1 MSNLLF
7 TEGTVVQDT
16 ALGTIF
22 GNQLV
27 TGNTK
32 QETSQSCVVDLI
44 APTFSG
50 ISTLFRGTYG
60 QLQATWS
67 AGSDISLPLRYEVY
81 VQANTATNLF
91 NVANISYITSQLQA
105 DIFAL
110 GNGTLLQNGVTY
122 YVGVRAIDAVGNRE
136 NNIVSLSTTT
146 TGIIGSN
153 AAEIS
158 GVFAVN
164 TSNQLIASFWVT
176 DNDGVIKN
184 PVRLGDASY
193 VIYDDSGN
201 LVSGMSET
209 NISADSEG
217 FFEITPVISVLDLN
231 NNYYTVKVTIPID
244 GMNVTYNLP
253 ITYPEAG
260 PVYEPRAVF
269 SINASNQLQGSI
281 WCVKNGELL
290 NTSLGVASFT
300 IYDSQGNTIG
310 ITESSITADVNGY
323 YEITPVIATAIQDL
337 THYVVKISI
346 VADGVARIGSVG
358 ITLGE

>member
-7 TEGTVVQDT
+7 AEGTIVQDT

-22 GNQLV
+22 GNHLV
-27 TGNTK
+27 TGGTK
-32 QETSQSCVVDLI
+32 QQTSQACITDLI
-44 APTFSG
+44 APTFAG
-50 ISTLFRGTYG
+50 ISTLFRGTFG

-67 AGSDISLPLRYEVY
+67 AGTDLSLPLRYEVY

-91 NVANISYITSQLQA
+91 NTANISIITSQLQA
-105 DIFAL
+105 DVFAL

-122 YVGVRAIDAVGNRE
+122 FVGVRAVDAVGNRE
-136 NNIVSLSTTT
+136 NNIISLSTTT

-153 AAEIS
+153 AAQIS

-164 TSNQLIASFWVT
+164 TSSQLIASFWVT
-176 DNDGVIKN
+176 DNDGVITN
-184 PVRLGDASY
+184 PARLGNASY

-201 LVSGMSET
+201 LVPGMTQT
-209 NISADSEG
+209 NISADAQG
-217 FFEITPVISVLDLN
+217 FFEITPIASVLDLN
-231 NNYYTVKVTIPID
+231 NSYFTVKVTIPID
-244 GMNVTYNLP
+244 GLNVVYNLP

-260 PVYEPRAVF
+260 PVYEPRAIF

-281 WCVKNGELL
+281 WCVKNGELQ
-290 NTSLGVASFT
+290 TSSLGTASFT
-300 IYDSQGNTIG
+300 IYDNQGNTIG
-310 ITESSITADVNGY
+310 ITQSSISADANGY
-323 YEITPVIATAIQDL
+323 YEITPVLATAIQDL

-346 VADGVARIGSVG
+346 VADGSARVGTVG